1 MIGAGWTVWVCPVC
15 WVWESHPDHGAALA
29 QATAHM
35 EGTGHEAVLRSPQWV
50 TAEEAD
56 QQRKA
61 RAEARAA
68 EVWG

>member
-1 MIGAGWTVWVCPVC
+1 MIGAGRTVWVCPMC
-15 WVWESHPDHGAALA
+15 GVWESHEDFGAALA
-29 QATAHM
+29 QADAHL

-61 RAEARAA
+61 RAETRAA
-68 EVWG
+68 ERWG